1 MTLKSRLVRIE
12 RRTES
17 TRTRYVW
24 LDAGETQEEA
34 LARLGRSLCHAESV
48 VFIRWMTESETRTH
62 GLA

>member
-1 MTLKSRLVRIE
+1 MNLKNRLERLE

-34 LARLGRSLCHAESV
+34 LARLGRSPRYAESV
-48 VFIRWMTESETRTH
+48 VFIRWMTESETLTH
-62 GLA
+62 GHA